1 MDRRH
6 AWDIEDGAIGSATAQ
21 IARAVGWENN
31 VVVFT
36 RDAGGDGCVGREAGA
51 HLRGPNAVRRIDE
64 EHLAIA
70 LEPRR
75 GRHRARRNPQPRVR
89 ATSFVRSNSPA
100 VMTVTSPH
108 FLDLNSVANLLIP
121 IECELQTC

>member
-1 MDRRH
+1 M
-6 AWDIEDGAIGSATAQ
+6 
-21 IARAVGWENN
+21 
-31 VVVFT
+31 
-36 RDAGGDGCVGREAGA
+36 GREAGA

-89 ATSFVRSNSPA
+89 ATSFVRSKSPA

-108 FLDLNSVANLLIP
+108 FLDLIQWLIYLFQLNVNCKP
-121 IECELQTC
+121 VDAFWELGDEELTGHQ